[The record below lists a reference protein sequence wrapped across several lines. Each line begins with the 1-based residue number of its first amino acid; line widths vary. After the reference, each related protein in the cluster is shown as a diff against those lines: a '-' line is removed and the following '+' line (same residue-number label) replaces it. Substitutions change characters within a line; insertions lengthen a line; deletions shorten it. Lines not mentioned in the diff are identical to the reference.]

1 MRRPGREA
9 AATIAS
15 VLPLR
20 DRNPTLRTP
29 WVTIGLIAANVLI
42 FVLWQPTFGSEG
54 ERDAFYYC
62 HALIPYEVTHGTDLA
77 DGGAPAREAISRRF
91 GDPETGPDMQRFLLR
106 TCAGKQP
113 YLPLLVAMFLHG
125 GWLHLAGN
133 MLFLWVFGNN
143 VEDFL
148 GPVKY
153 LLFYLLGGIAAS
165 FAHIAVSLGDVVPS
179 VGASGAVAAVM
190 GAYIVLFPHARVRV
204 LVPIFIFFMTQMSAW
219 AVLGL
224 WFVYQF
230 IIGAQA
236 ATEATSVAWMAH
248 VGGFAF
254 GVAAIYLLGGR
265 PHRPAPLWRPGWSN

>member
-1 MRRPGREA
+1 MVSLIPISDA
-9 AATIAS
+9 
-15 VLPLR
+15 
-20 DRNPTLRTP
+20 NPTRRFP
-29 WVTIGLIAANVLI
+29 AVTIGLIVANVLA
-42 FVLWQPTFGSEG
+42 FFREPDFGSG
-54 ERDAFYYC
+54 TIDASRYFFANAPIPC
-62 HALIPYEVTHGTDLA
+62 QLQDVCPAGVRIPTEDGFAAILIPDRGL
-77 DGGAPAREAISRRF
+77 GSFLISIVVS
-91 GDPETGPDMQRFLLR
+91 T
-106 TCAGKQP
+106 
-113 YLPLLVAMFLHG
+113 FLHAG
-125 GWLHLAGN
+125 FLHIAGN

-148 GPVKY
+148 GTVKY

-165 FAHIAVSLGDVVPS
+165 FAHIAVSLGDVIPS

-248 VGGFAF
+248 VGGFVF
-254 GVAAIYLLGGR
+254 GVAGIYLLGGR
-265 PHRPAPLWRPGWSN
+265 PHRRTPLWRPNLGP